1 MRKETGFEVTDRID
15 VRYTCGDELD
25 KAIQAGLEM
34 IRRGTLALSVEK
46 ADADDTFTAK
56 EWNINGQKAVL
67 AVRKHQ

>member
-1 MRKETGFEVTDRID
+1 
-15 VRYTCGDELD
+15 
-25 KAIQAGLEM
+25 M
-34 IRRGTLALSVEK
+34 IKCGTLALTVDK